1 MATAIDYEKLKIL
14 LVDDEP
20 FTRQIIR
27 QQLHQLGIRSVAE
40 ASNGRDGLLEL
51 LRTRP
56 DIVFCDVHMKP
67 IGGLEFLR
75 QVRAVKIAAIAAT
88 PVVMLTADAGSETV
102 SSAKGLAANGYLVK
116 PVAPNQLKARVDA
129 IAAGIADQLHNRTL

>member
-14 LVDDEP
+14 LVDDEAY
-20 FTRQIIR
+20 TRQIIR
-27 QQLHQLGIRSVAE
+27 QQLHQLGIRSIAE
-40 ASNGRDGLLEL
+40 AANGRDGLLEL

-75 QVRAVKIAAIAAT
+75 QVRAVKIAALAAT

-102 SSAKGLAANGYLVK
+102 GSARELAASGYLVK
-116 PVAPNQLKARVDA
+116 PVALNQLRARIDA
-129 IAAGIADQLHNRTL
+129 IAGAIAGLHSRTL